1 MKHEDA
7 ILTQSMT
14 IEEIGKAILDGAL
27 CPSQLTDEQRIAWY
41 NWEPKPV
48 ELTSFQLVFEEQRQ
62 EFLWEYYWQGEPMLF
77 TAVAHVWD
85 SLEGQREAHGTLVGL
100 ISGTGGK
107 GKIGIRRTLEKFLRE
122 CLDGCSPLPACADY
136 SSLDQWND
144 AVRQSCVDDER
155 QARQRC
161 AQYAA
166 ILDGRAPSQDKP
178 EEAGVLLIG
187 PWKGRGA

>member
-1 MKHEDA
+1 MQHEDA

-14 IEEIGKAILDGAL
+14 IEEIGKAILDGTL
-27 CPSQLTDEQRIAWY
+27 CSSQLTDEQRIAWY

-77 TAVAHVWD
+77 TAVAHIWD

-107 GKIGIRRTLEKFLRE
+107 GKTGIVLTLQRFLRE
-122 CLDGCSPLPACADY
+122 CLDGCSPMPSRDLYA
-136 SSLDQWND
+136 SLDEWND
-144 AVRQSCVDDER
+144 AVRLSMAEDEE
-155 QARQRC
+155 QARNLCSR
-161 AQYAA
+161 YSA
-166 ILDGRAPSQDKP
+166 ILDGRVP
-178 EEAGVLLIG
+178 EKEAADSFGQLLQG
-187 PWKGRGA
+187 HWK